1 MSLRNNALRLLPL
14 ILPLGATLLTLH
26 AAAQAKVEII
36 NSQGA
41 EAPCIG
47 VGPIGAP
54 IAKKC
59 VEIFQQSG
67 FLRVD
72 ESGVTGLTL
81 GATPKDDGRITA
93 VAPGSAAAQA
103 GLLPGD
109 AIVSVEGKPILPT
122 PGMLAQQAIFGARGD
137 SVQLKLRKAGEVTLK
152 RAPLDAPPGPKSP
165 SFFIM
170 MRPLIDWRNTFIPCI
185 GAGPAAMAVIAYCDS
200 HFKPYGYIKSGDLGT
215 TGVSFDLTRA
225 DAAIVTAVDPN
236 SPAAAASIQ
245 PGDQLLAVDGKPLTP
260 NLSELAREALFGK
273 TGTSFHVTVHRGR
286 ADKTVVLT
294 LAPPAKAA
302 PPPAN

>member
-1 MSLRNNALRLLPL
+1 MSLRNPALRLLPL
-14 ILPLGATLLTLH
+14 AATLITLH
-26 AAAQAKVEII
+26 AAAQSKIDII

-41 EAPCIG
+41 EAPCFG

-54 IAKKC
+54 LAKKC
-59 VEIFQQSG
+59 VEILLQAG

-72 ESGVTGLTL
+72 ETGVTGLTFGSTL
-81 GATPKDDGRITA
+81 KDDGRITT

-109 AIVSVEGKPILPT
+109 AVVSVEGKPIVDP
-122 PGMLAQQAIFGARGD
+122 PGLVAEQAIFGPRGD
-137 SVQLKLRKAGEVTLK
+137 SVQLKLRKAGDVTLK
-152 RAPLDAPPGPKSP
+152 RAPLTAPPGPKSP

-170 MRPLIDWRNTFIPCI
+170 MRPIIDWRNIFIPCM
-185 GAGPAAMAVIAYCDS
+185 GAGPAAPAVLAYCDS
-200 HFKPYGYIKSGDLGT
+200 HFKPFGYIKAGDLGT
-215 TGVSFDLTRA
+215 TGLSFDLTRP
-225 DAAIVTAVDPN
+225 DAAIVAAVDPN

-286 ADKTVVLT
+286 ADKTLVLT
-294 LAPPAKAA
+294 LAAPTKPA
-302 PPPAN
+302 PPPTN

>member
-1 MSLRNNALRLLPL
+1 MDLCPAVLRVASVVVLLPV
-14 ILPLGATLLTLH
+14 LH
-26 AAAQAKVEII
+26 AAAQAKIDLV

-41 EAPCIG
+41 TAPCIG

-59 VEIFQQSG
+59 VEIFQQQG

-72 ESGVTGLTL
+72 EAGVTGLTL
-81 GATPKDDGRITA
+81 GATPKDDGRITT

-109 AIVSVEGKPILPT
+109 AVVSVEGKPIVDP
-122 PGMLAQQAIFGARGD
+122 PGLVAEQAIFGPRGD
-137 SVQLKLRKAGEVTLK
+137 SVQLKLRKAGDVTLK
-152 RAPLDAPPGPKSP
+152 RAPLTAPPGPKSP

-170 MRPLIDWRNTFIPCI
+170 MRPIIDWRNIFIPCM
-185 GAGPAAMAVIAYCDS
+185 GAGPAAPAVLAYCDS
-200 HFKPYGYIKSGDLGT
+200 HFKPFGYIKAGDLGT
-215 TGVSFDLTRA
+215 TGLNFDLANAT
-225 DAAIVTAVDPN
+225 AAIITTVDPG

-260 NLSELAREALFGK
+260 HLSELAREALFGK
-273 TGTSFHVTVHRGR
+273 TGASFHVTVHRGR
-286 ADKTVVLT
+286 ADKTLVLT
-294 LAPPAKAA
+294 LAAPTKPA
-302 PPPAN
+302 PPPSN

>member
-1 MSLRNNALRLLPL
+1 MSLRPVWFLCVVLSV
-14 ILPLGATLLTLH
+14 GAEY
-26 AAAQAKVEII
+26 AVAQAKVDII

-59 VEIFQQSG
+59 VEIFQQAG

-72 ESGVTGLTL
+72 EAGVTGLTL

-122 PGMLAQQAIFGARGD
+122 LSTLAQQAIFGARGD
-137 SVQLKLRKAGEVTLK
+137 SVQLKLRQAGDVTLK
-152 RAPLDAPPGPKSP
+152 RAPLAAPPGPKSP
-165 SFFIM
+165 NFFIM

-185 GAGPAAMAVIAYCDS
+185 GAGPAAPAVIAYCDG

-215 TGVSFDLTRA
+215 TGLNFDLANAT
-225 DAAIVTAVDPN
+225 AAIITTVDPG

-260 NLSELAREALFGK
+260 HLSELAREALFGK
-273 TGTSFHVTVHRGR
+273 TGASFHVTVHRGR
-286 ADKTVVLT
+286 ADKTLVLT
-294 LAPPAKAA
+294 LAAPTKPA
-302 PPPAN
+302 PPPSN